1 MSSIVSSSMLH
12 RIVELWPSVMNFVT
26 KGGYLRMPSL
36 TAR

>member
-26 KGGYLRMPSL
+26 KGGYLHMPSL